1 MINDKDKILLKGD
14 NGSGKSTLLKIISGV
29 IDNYE
34 GKIFI
39 NGSPSNSNDLYSSSI
54 YVSQNN
60 NLLNMSVKDNIKL
73 DSLIED
79 DKLDY
84 IIKMCSITLPLNMMI
99 EDNGFNISG
108 GEKAKI
114 IIARSLV
121 KDYSIYLFDEIFN
134 EIDKKGREEILKKV
148 LSYLEDK
155 IVIIVSHHKLNSK
168 LINREIEL
176 VN

>member
-1 MINDKDKILLKGD
+1 
-14 NGSGKSTLLKIISGV
+14 
-29 IDNYE
+29 
-34 GKIFI
+34 
-39 NGSPSNSNDLYSSSI
+39 
-54 YVSQNN
+54 
-60 NLLNMSVKDNIKL
+60 MSVKDNIKL

-84 IIKMCSITLPLNMMI
+84 IIKMCSINLPLNMMI